1 MTNKEIA
8 KWLSDFHNDLENRTN
23 KTHLTMKELLE
34 LMPEQCGRGY
44 VEAGNMM
51 FGTDYSY
58 NEIMNEKPK
67 QLEFDFEKGGE
78 HEKQ

>member
-1 MTNKEIA
+1 
-8 KWLSDFHNDLENRTN
+8 
-23 KTHLTMKELLE
+23 
-34 LMPEQCGRGY
+34 MPEQCGRGY

-67 QLEFDFEKGGE
+67 QLNLISRKEGA
-78 HEKQ
+78 